1 MTLWKPW
8 TMTNKPILWDIKSFI
23 TEKDGTIAP
32 WNTEDNSMADKKIID
47 AMWDDSPI
55 DVSTEVN
62 FIWSIANKLRGTYQ
76 SDKYKDVIIPMVIIR
91 RFECALAPTKARVVE
106 MFKANPNYPAKAM
119 YRLSGFQF
127 YNTSEY
133 DLAELVNDSDHLA
146 DNFKAY
152 IQCFSANIQDIIKS
166 LDFDKQ
172 IDKMDKNNR
181 LLSVVKA
188 FSELDL
194 NPVTIDNVRMGYIF
208 EELIRKFS
216 ENAEAGDHYTGRD
229 IIKLMVNILL
239 AEGCD
244 DIFDDGKVITVL
256 DQACGTGGML
266 STSYNFIKRYNPTA
280 DVRLFGQ
287 EINPESYAICLAEMM
302 IKGQNAENIC
312 YQDTMK
318 ADCFENI
325 KMRFV
330 IENPPF
336 GTPWGGKDAAEGVEQ
351 AVQDEYKKGFDGRW
365 GAGLPSSGDMQ
376 MLFLQSAIDKMD
388 DNFGRAAIIENGSP
402 LFSGGTSSGESQ
414 IRRWMLE
421 NDLIEA
427 IIALPVDLF
436 YNTGIATYIW
446 VLSKNKRPKRKG
458 KIQLIDASTFFTKL
472 RKALSNKKNEISPE
486 DRTAITKLYA
496 DFAEGE
502 FCKIYPN
509 EEFIYREYTV
519 MQPLQRSYAITP
531 ERIEAMLS
539 KGSLSSLYDQAKV
552 DEIENMEEPTGKDLK
567 KLETYQNNQPV
578 YEAIVAALNAA
589 VSDTVYLSPAVFM
602 PVLAKALA
610 SATADKKILDK
621 IADGLSVMDKSA
633 EIQRDRK
640 GNVLYDKETKDTE
653 IVKWDENIEDYMAR
667 AVLPHIP
674 DAVVFFEENLG
685 AKKPVIRTGA
695 EIPFTRYFYKYQQP
709 VPSEELEA
717 KFMELELSV
726 SERVAKLFK

>member
-1 MTLWKPW
+1 MV
-8 TMTNKPILWDIKSFI
+8 
-23 TEKDGTIAP
+23 EK
-32 WNTEDNSMADKKIID
+32 KVID

-62 FIWSIANKLRGTYQ
+62 FIWSIANKLRGPYQ

-91 RFECALAPTKARVVE
+91 RFECALEPTKQKVIDQYT
-106 MFKANPNYPAKAM
+106 ANPAYPAKAM
-119 YRLSGFQF
+119 YRVSGYQF
-127 YNTSEY
+127 YNTSGFN
-133 DLAELVNDSDHLA
+133 LAELVNDADHLTA
-146 DNFKAY
+146 NFKAY
-152 IQCFSANIQDIIKS
+152 IQSFSANIQDIIKS

-194 NPVTIDNVRMGYIF
+194 NPRTIDNVKMGYIF

-229 IIKLMVNILL
+229 IIKLMVNVLL

-266 STSYNFIKRYNPTA
+266 STGYNFIKRYNPTA

-302 IKGQNAENIC
+302 IKGQNAANIC

-318 ADCFENI
+318 ADRFKET

-336 GTPWGGKDAAEGVEQ
+336 GTPWGGKDAAEGVEE
-351 AVQDEYKKGFDGRW
+351 AVNDEFKKGFDGRW
-365 GAGLPSSGDMQ
+365 GAGLPGSGDMQ
-376 MLFLQSAIDKMD
+376 MLFLQSAINKMD

-402 LFSGGTSSGESQ
+402 LFAGGTASGESQ

-446 VLSKNKRPKRKG
+446 VLSKNKRPERKG
-458 KIQLIDASTFFTKL
+458 KIQLIDASQIYHKL
-472 RKALSNKKNEISPE
+472 RKALGNKKNEIAPE
-486 DRTAITKLYA
+486 DRSAITKLYS
-496 DFAEGE
+496 DFEE
-502 FCKIYPN
+502 SEICKIYSN
-509 EEFIYREYTV
+509 TEFIYREYAV
-519 MQPLQRSYAITP
+519 MQPLQRSYAITE
-531 ERIEAMLS
+531 ERIQNMLS
-539 KGSLSSLYDQAKV
+539 RGTLSSLYDEAKV
-552 DEIENMEEPTGKDLK
+552 EELENAEELTGKEAK
-567 KLETYQNNQPV
+567 KLENYQNNKPV
-578 YEAIVAALNAA
+578 FDAIVAALEAA
-589 VSDTVYLSPAVFM
+589 VADTVYLKEKEFM
-602 PVLAKALA
+602 PVLTKALIQV
-610 SATADKKILDK
+610 TTDKKLIAK
-621 IADGLSVMDKSA
+621 IAAGLSEMDKNA
-633 EIQRDRK
+633 EIQRDKK
-640 GNVLYDKETKDTE
+640 GNVIFDKETKDTE
-653 IVKWDENIEDYMAR
+653 IVKFEEDIDTYMAR
-667 AVLPHIP
+667 EVLPHIP
-674 DAVVFFEENLG
+674 DAVAFFEENLG
-685 AKKPVIRTGA
+685 AKKPVIKVGA

-709 VPSEELEA
+709 TPSEELEVR
-717 KFMELELSV
+717 FSELELSV
-726 SERVAKLFK
+726 NERVAKLFD